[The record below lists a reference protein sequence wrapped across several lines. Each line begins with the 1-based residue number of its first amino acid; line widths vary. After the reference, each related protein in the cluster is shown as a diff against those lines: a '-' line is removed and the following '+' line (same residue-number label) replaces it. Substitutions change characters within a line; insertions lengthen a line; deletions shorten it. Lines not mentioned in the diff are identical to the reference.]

1 MTACHDPVMA
11 AEIGSMVLKYGGVCI
26 GGLAFGRMDAVS
38 RKESKDPNH
47 KAGLIDGIKKKSSL
61 HKLL

>member
-38 RKESKDPNH
+38 RKESNDP
-47 KAGLIDGIKKKSSL
+47 ATRQD
-61 HKLL
+61 